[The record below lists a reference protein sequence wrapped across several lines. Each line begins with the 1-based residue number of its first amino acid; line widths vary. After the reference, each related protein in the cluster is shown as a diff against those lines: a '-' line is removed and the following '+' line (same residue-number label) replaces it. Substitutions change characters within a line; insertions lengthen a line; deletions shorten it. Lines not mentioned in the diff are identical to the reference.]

1 MGAGFHFENPWFLLL
16 LLAVAAAAG
25 VVVHRWR
32 RGDGALRYSNAPT
45 VARVKGGWLVRLV
58 RLPDVLR
65 LLTLAV
71 LVVAMAR
78 PQVPD
83 NEVLQGEGVDV
94 MVALDM
100 SGSMQAVDRTPEE
113 IREALNEDRTPQN
126 RFDVARDVLLDFVK
140 TRNGDRVGLVIFGEK
155 AFLKFPLTLD
165 YTRVRAI
172 LKGLVL
178 DSGERAGNSDVCSNG
193 CTISGAG
200 TAIGDALSR
209 SFRRLQ
215 KSTAKT
221 KIIVLITDGTNEGG
235 KLQPE
240 TVLEYMATRP
250 KDEKV
255 RVFTFLVGD
264 DSKTHVPMRD
274 PWGNLSYERPNRPFP
289 TNPELLRTIAERTG
303 GKFFESYDEQK
314 FREDWKE
321 LETTTFET
329 KVRWHDKDVFPPFV
343 LAAGALLGLELMLR
357 TTVFRK
363 FP

>member
-1 MGAGFHFENPWFLLL
+1 MGGFHFGHPWFLLL
-16 LLAVAAAAG
+16 LLAVAIAAVL
-25 VVVHRWR
+25 VVRRWR
-32 RGDGALRYSNAPT
+32 HGEGTLRYPNTPT
-45 VARVKGGWLVRLV
+45 LSRVRGGLLVRLV
-58 RLPDVLR
+58 RVPDVLR
-65 LLTLAV
+65 LLAVAV

-100 SGSMQAVDRTPEE
+100 SGSMQAVDRTTDE
-113 IREALNEDRTPQN
+113 IRDALAENRTPEN

-140 TRNGDRVGLVIFGEK
+140 SRNGDRVGLVVFGEK

-165 YTRVRAI
+165 YNRVRAI
-172 LKGLVL
+172 LKGLIL
-178 DSGERAGNSDVCSNG
+178 DNGERDRSGDTCTNG

-215 KSTAKT
+215 KSKT
-221 KIIVLITDGTNEGG
+221 RSKIIVLITDGTNEGG

-240 TVLEYMATRP
+240 TVLEYIATRP

-264 DSKTHVPMRD
+264 DTKTHVPMRD
-274 PWGNLSYERPNRPFP
+274 PWGNVSYERPNRPFP
-289 TNPELLRTIAERTG
+289 TNPELLRSIAERTG
-303 GKFFESYDEQK
+303 GKFFESYDEEK
-314 FREDWKE
+314 FREDWKQ

-329 KVRWHDKDVFPPFV
+329 KVRWHEKDVFPPFV
-343 LAAGALLGLELMLR
+343 LAAGALLALELALR
-357 TTVFRK
+357 FTVLRK